1 MGVFDYVRYE
11 ANCPHCGKRL
21 TAFQPWGCP
30 YCGRRF
36 RHAEDAIV
44 HSDRCRRSPANA
56 PAEARCKASPPA
68 GCSQGVP
75 DGNG

>member
-36 RHAEDAIV
+36 RHVEDAIV
-44 HSDRCRRSPANA
+44 HSDRCRRSPAND
-56 PAEARCKASPPA
+56 KLT
-68 GCSQGVP
+68 G
-75 DGNG
+75 GNDRQKDTHE